1 MTVALRARLPHKVV
15 VYVVALVLALAAT
28 AAYAQSGVTLDPS
41 LPDCVPA
48 DDNVLVSLT
57 VVPEV
62 GWSSVRVDFRDHDE
76 DLWYF
81 VEMRAMGGGKYWAVL
96 PKPEA
101 DTQDVDIR
109 FRVRNDQGN
118 LTETEIQT
126 LPVTSRCKV
135 QLTEEQEGYAR
146 NLVIGETSLDQK
158 DRQVFGFQCDGIIS
172 RLEEYTGDLRPDEY
186 CRAVLLAAVVPK
198 SRLFLLLPLVFTL
211 DDGGGGGVVGGGEP
225 GTVSNPN
232 P

>member
-1 MTVALRARLPHKVV
+1 MTVARRTSWASKVV
-15 VYVVALVLALAAT
+15 VYAATLVFSLAALPLF
-28 AAYAQSGVTLDPS
+28 AQSGVTLDPT
-41 LPDCVPA
+41 LPDCVPS

-57 VVPEV
+57 VVPEI
-62 GWSSVRVDFRDHDE
+62 GWSSVRAYFRDHDE

-81 VEMRAMGGGKYWAVL
+81 VEMRAMGGGKYWAVF

-101 DTQDVDIR
+101 DTQNVDVR
-109 FRVRNDQGN
+109 FRVRNDQGA
-118 LTETEIQT
+118 LTESEIQT
-126 LPVTSRCKV
+126 LPVTSRCNV
-135 QLTEEQEGYAR
+135 RLTEEQQGYAR
-146 NLVIGETSLDQK
+146 NLVIGETSPDQK
-158 DRQVFGFQCDGIIS
+158 DREVFGFQCDGIIS

-198 SRLFLLLPLVFTL
+198 SRLFLLLPLAFTFEG
-211 DDGGGGGVVGGGEP
+211 GGGGGVVGGGEP